1 MGASDIRF
9 TDFIASVIHDMKNSL
24 NMQING
30 LEQVA
35 AECRSAGNEDLCERL
50 GPLIYEAS
58 RMDFNLVQLLSVY
71 KLDNSIYPMD
81 VSEHPVREV
90 IDEAIT
96 QMGSMLAL
104 RGIQIEVECAP
115 EDCWYF
121 DRDLVTGVLVNAL
134 NNAYKYTRDRIR
146 IASRID
152 GEFLE
157 IRVEDNGSGYPP
169 SMLKDGVSRNRRSN
183 FTTGSTGLGFYFS
196 SLVARMHANAGRRG
210 ELAIENGGA
219 YGGSCFVV
227 RLP

>member
-1 MGASDIRF
+1 MTANDIAF
-9 TDFIASVIHDMKNSL
+9 TDFMASVIHDMKNSL
-24 NMQING
+24 NMQIDG

-35 AECRSAGNEDLCERL
+35 SECRKAGDDALCDRL

-71 KLDNSIYPMD
+71 KMDKSIYPMD
-81 VSEHPVREV
+81 VSEHLVREV
-90 IDEAIT
+90 VDEAII
-96 QMGSMLAL
+96 QIRSMLAL
-104 RGIQIEVECAP
+104 RGIQIEVDCAP
-115 EDCWYF
+115 EEYWYF

-134 NNAYKYTRDRIR
+134 NNAYKYTRDKIR
-146 IASRID
+146 VACRVD

-157 IRVEDNGSGYPP
+157 IRVEDNGSGYPLT
-169 SMLKDGVSRNRRSN
+169 MLRDGISQNRRSN

-196 SLVARMHANAGRRG
+196 SLVARMHANSGRLG

>member
-1 MGASDIRF
+1 MGGKDIGF
-9 TDFIASVIHDMKNSL
+9 NDFIASVIHDMKNSL
-24 NMQING
+24 NMQIDG

-35 AECRSAGNEDLCERL
+35 SECRSEGKGSLCERL

-71 KLDNSIYPMD
+71 KMDNSIYPLD
-81 VSEHPVREV
+81 ISEHQVRDV
-90 IDEAIT
+90 IDEAISRNR
-96 QMGSMLAL
+96 SMMAL
-104 RGIQIEVECAP
+104 RGIQIEVDCAP
-115 EDCWYF
+115 EDYWYF

-146 IASRID
+146 VAGRID

-157 IRVEDNGSGYPP
+157 IRVEDNGSGYPAT
-169 SMLKDGVSRNRRSN
+169 MLRDGISTKKRSN

-196 SLVARMHANAGRRG
+196 SLVARMHANEGRHG
-210 ELAIENGGA
+210 ELSIENGGA
-219 YGGSCFVV
+219 FGGSCFVV

>member
-1 MGASDIRF
+1 MGANDIRF
-9 TDFIASVIHDMKNSL
+9 TDFLASVIHDMKNSL
-24 NMQING
+24 NMQIDG

-35 AECRSAGNEDLCERL
+35 AECRSAGNEVLCERL

-58 RMDFNLVQLLSVY
+58 RMDFNLIQLLSVY
-71 KLDNSIYPMD
+71 KIDNSIYPMD
-81 VSEHPVREV
+81 VSEQPVREV
-90 IDEAIT
+90 IEEAIVQNT
-96 QMGSMLAL
+96 SMMAL
-104 RGIQIEVECAP
+104 RGIRIEVECAP
-115 EDCWYF
+115 DEYWYF
-121 DRDLVTGVLVNAL
+121 DRDLIKGVLVNAL

-146 IASRID
+146 VVGRVD

-169 SMLKDGVSRNRRSN
+169 GMLRDGISQNRRSN

-196 SLVARMHANAGRRG
+196 SLVARMHANSGRRG